1 VLENLGRVAMAL
13 GEPTHAMQT
22 LQAALAL
29 AQEIGLRAIEASTLM
44 DIGRLHTRMREHA
57 AADGALQAAARL
69 MAELGDPMGALE
81 VHAARAEWLLDSNG
95 AGATDKANALAAL
108 HELTALLP
116 RLLQDQAEEAALP
129 MSLFLVAWQALRA
142 AGDERAGALLA
153 RARATL
159 RERAARIADPT
170 VRRDY
175 LQVAEHRL
183 LLAD

>member
-1 VLENLGRVAMAL
+1 
-13 GEPTHAMQT
+13 
-22 LQAALAL
+22 
-29 AQEIGLRAIEASTLM
+29 
-44 DIGRLHTRMREHA
+44 
-57 AADGALQAAARL
+57 
-69 MAELGDPMGALE
+69 
-81 VHAARAEWLLDSNG
+81 
-95 AGATDKANALAAL
+95 
-108 HELTALLP
+108 
-116 RLLQDQAEEAALP
+116 